1 MLNVVVLS
9 TVFFIVLLTVI
20 MRNGVVLSGI
30 MLIPI
35 TLNVVMQ
42 SVVMLGVIN
51 SSVAVP
57 KNMLL
62 LAIVTRKYLLNVR
75 YGDIYL
81 IVSNRA

>member
-9 TVFFIVLLTVI
+9 TVFFIVLLSVI
-20 MRNGVVLSGI
+20 VRNGVVLSGI
-30 MLIPI
+30 MLIAI

-42 SVVMLGVIN
+42 SVVMLVVIN

-57 KNMLL
+57 KDMLL
-62 LAIVTRKYLLNVR
+62 LAIVTRNNLLSVR

-81 IVSNRA
+81 MVSNRA